1 MVNPSA
7 SATIGKDQAL
17 VFLHIL
23 NNRHEGY
30 RIPRSVP
37 ASLRATF
44 QKSQISY
51 DLDKNQDISGGRRL
65 GKGRDTST
73 ISGKKEA
80 FGESYLTRLGVGGRG
95 NYKHSGKDSHPKNIG
110 KGASRADSDLG
121 GGFIGTDFGAAS
133 KDQDWEEVRLKREL
147 AELEAKIT
155 ETEAAAEKRRNRDKY
170 GAGGSKAALV
180 KRELEQMLDYKRRTL
195 RELEEGGGLA
205 KNGANLKSAREDLE
219 MIREQVNT
227 LEQHLKTRE
236 GVLVGLLGEA
246 EDEKARR

>member
-1 MVNPSA
+1 
-7 SATIGKDQAL
+7 

-37 ASLRATF
+37 ASLRATL
-44 QKSQISY
+44 QKAQISY
-51 DLDKNQDISGGRRL
+51 DLDKNEDIVSGRRL
-65 GKGRDTST
+65 GGGRDTST

-95 NYKHSGKDSHPKNIG
+95 NYKHSGKNRVSTVGDGKKDDSHANCVSG
-110 KGASRADSDLG
+110 EE
-121 GGFIGTDFGAAS
+121 IGTDFTAS

-147 AELEAKIT
+147 AELETKIA

-170 GAGGSKAALV
+170 GGGGSKTALV
-180 KRELEQMLDYKRRTL
+180 KRELEQMLDYKRRIL
-195 RELEEGGGLA
+195 RELEGGGGLA
-205 KNGANLKSAREDLE
+205 KSGSNLKNARDDLD
-219 MIREQVNT
+219 MIREQVNA

-236 GVLVGLLGEA
+236 AVLAGLFREI
-246 EDEKARR
+246 EEEKAKR